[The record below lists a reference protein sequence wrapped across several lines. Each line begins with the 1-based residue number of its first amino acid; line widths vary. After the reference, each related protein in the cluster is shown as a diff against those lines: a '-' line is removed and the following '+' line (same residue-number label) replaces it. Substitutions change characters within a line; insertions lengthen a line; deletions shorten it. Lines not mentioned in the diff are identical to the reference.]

1 MSPVCF
7 SYNQQIIVCS
17 AMFDNHPEEGNISI
31 SYLNC
36 ECSLKYHL
44 AGKFI
49 LRHNTSIVKI
59 LAVSDEVV
67 ERLYSLC
74 TNGHF
79 RDIELVVG
87 CGDLPYP
94 YLENL
99 LTFLNV
105 PLMYVPGNH
114 DPTYNAENHL
124 AHVEGGSNLDLKLTR
139 YKKFLIGGFG
149 GCIQYRP
156 DGTNQY
162 TQAEAYLRAF
172 QLFPRLILN
181 RMNYG
186 RALDILITHSPP
198 FGIHDDDSQAHRG
211 LKAIN
216 WLLRVAQ
223 PRYHFHGHTHFQ
235 RRNLSSS
242 DTQHGIT
249 RIINIFPYKIIDVN
263 H

>member
-1 MSPVCF
+1 M
-7 SYNQQIIVCS
+7 
-17 AMFDNHPEEGNISI
+17 
-31 SYLNC
+31 
-36 ECSLKYHL
+36 
-44 AGKFI
+44 
-49 LRHNTSIVKI
+49 KI

-79 RDIELVVG
+79 NDIELILG

-114 DPTYNAENHL
+114 DPKYNPENHL
-124 AHVEGGSNLDLKLTR
+124 ARVEGGSNVDLKLQR

-162 TQAEAYLRAF
+162 TQSEAYLRAF
-172 QLFPRLILN
+172 QMLPRLMLN

-186 RALDILITHSPP
+186 RSLDILITHSPP
-198 FGIHDDDSQAHRG
+198 FGIHDEDSTAHQG

-216 WLLRVAQ
+216 WLLRVAK

-235 RRNLSSS
+235 RRNLSPS

-249 RIINIFPYKIIDVN
+249 RIINIFPYKIIDVS

>member
-1 MSPVCF
+1 MA
-7 SYNQQIIVCS
+7 IVS
-17 AMFDNHPEEGNISI
+17 DQPIRLAISFGN
-31 SYLNC
+31 
-36 ECSLKYHL
+36 SL
-44 AGKFI
+44 AAKFV
-49 LRHNTSIVKI
+49 LGHNTLTVKI

-74 TNGHF
+74 TSGHF
-79 RDIELVVG
+79 EDVELILG

-99 LTFLNV
+99 LTFLNK

-114 DPTYNAENHL
+114 DPNYNSESYL

-149 GCIQYRP
+149 GSILYRP
-156 DGTNQY
+156 NGTNQY
-162 TQAEAYLRAF
+162 TQGEAFARAYRM
-172 QLFPRLILN
+172 LPRLLLN

-198 FGIHDDDSQAHRG
+198 FGIHDEESQAHQG

-216 WLLRVAQ
+216 WLLRVAK

-235 RRNLSSS
+235 RRNISASE
-242 DTQHGIT
+242 TNHGIT
-249 RIINIFPYKIIDVN
+249 MIVNIFPYKLLEVS

>member
-1 MSPVCF
+1 M
-7 SYNQQIIVCS
+7 
-17 AMFDNHPEEGNISI
+17 
-31 SYLNC
+31 
-36 ECSLKYHL
+36 
-44 AGKFI
+44 
-49 LRHNTSIVKI
+49 KI

-74 TNGHF
+74 ASGHF
-79 RDIELVVG
+79 SDIELILG

-99 LTFLNV
+99 VTFLNK
-105 PLMYVPGNH
+105 PLMYIPGNH
-114 DPTYNAENHL
+114 DPNYNSDNPL

-149 GCIQYRP
+149 GSIRYRP

-162 TQAEAYLRAF
+162 FQNEAYFRASSM
-172 QLFPRLILN
+172 LPRLLLN
-181 RMNYG
+181 RINYG

-198 FGIHDDDSQAHRG
+198 FGIHDEDSHAHQG

-235 RRNLSSS
+235 RRNISASE
-242 DTQHGIT
+242 TNYGIT
-249 RIINIFPYKIIDVN
+249 RIVNIFPYKIIDAS